1 MISVSLNDLVIAKK
15 KKFRGTNTV
24 GSSFSSD
31 VKWKWEL
38 TLETSHPLLKL
49 PVFFMKTSS
58 GRLNL
63 IAGLKM
69 SEVLPLI
76 I

>member
-1 MISVSLNDLVIAKK
+1 MIWLLQNKRKV
-15 KKFRGTNTV
+15 RGTNTV
-24 GSSFSSD
+24 GCSFGSD

-63 IAGLKM
+63 ISGLKM